1 MACTGYDFGKDVQN
15 HLDAPM
21 PWIGMYIAA
30 ASLIC
35 SLAMAADAFHGF
47 RSNKFWLP
55 SNYFSLNATFLTF
68 LAVSL
73 KLPVDL
79 TARMWA
85 GIDRLAKVSSLVLM
99 SIAIGNFMPSLGSMN
114 NKEMLMNVT
123 ALGIF
128 VLTVIVNVCIQI
140 VQMRGFLHRRIMFV
154 EEIVALIFMFLQLV
168 MLVSSAIMIPTTK
181 KYLKSKYREML
192 KMTSDEELMEMKKL
206 TVDQL
211 RAMVKKYWVM
221 AETSCPQFVI
231 ARSATCT
238 ASGVICLLIALALA
252 EALLRMLIVY
262 RTFRQTASY
271 YDSSTKWILLIHSIG
286 VTLGIIAPALRWY
299 TAINFRCSE
308 EEKRISFKDELKI
321 ETYWTQMLFEWKE
334 SPLPWHIRDPKWRK
348 LLHHTKKSILSFF
361 VRIQILVVLGCKLV
375 RLISVL
381 FMSPIISCFHN
392 VEKLKN
398 VSCSSASRVHQ
409 DSELGLN
416 TEPELSR
423 YVLLLEGEVQ
433 LPHKTLQNICNQVDK
448 VIQIGKR
455 QQPKKLIELLKL
467 FGDFH
472 GVREFDSNKVPSL
485 HIHEPP
491 NCWSLPLVT
500 LTSIAIAL
508 PNVSTHNASWLLS
521 SVNEG
526 LFFIKFIEKCL
537 DCSRDLA
544 NIRNAANVVWVGV
557 ELYSKWQEN
566 DLKEMSLKG
575 KKSKETLQELSNKA
589 EKIVL
594 EFKRDTKDFLMED
607 PLNWPVKVIAANSMY
622 RICQTILLDFEDD
635 PPLTDEGL
643 FKRLTVMIA
652 DILAACLTNLPRVI
666 MIKCHRN
673 AINHGA
679 KTVRQAAL
687 LLGESQEILQIL
699 QQHRTPSL
707 HPDQAAY
714 IEKWR
719 TFREQENLFR

>member
-1 MACTGYDFGKDVQN
+1 MACTDDNFGKDVQN

-85 GIDRLAKVSSLVLM
+85 GIDRLAKVSSLILM
-99 SIAIGNFMPSLGSMN
+99 STAIGNFMPSLGSMN
-114 NKEMLMNVT
+114 DKEILMNVT
-123 ALGIF
+123 ALGIL
-128 VLTVIVNVCIQI
+128 VLTVIVNVCVQI
-140 VQMRGFLHRRIMFV
+140 VQMRRFLDRRIMFV

-168 MLVSSAIMIPTTK
+168 MLVSSAITVPTMK

-192 KMTSDEELMEMKKL
+192 KMASDEEQVERKKL
-206 TVDQL
+206 TIDQL

-238 ASGVICLLIALALA
+238 ASGVICLLIALVLA
-252 EALLRMLIVY
+252 EALLRMLMVY
-262 RTFRQTASY
+262 KTFRRTASY
-271 YDSSTKWILLIHSIG
+271 YDSSTIGILLFHSIG
-286 VTLGIIAPALRWY
+286 VTLGTIAPALRWY
-299 TAINFRCSE
+299 TAINFKCSE
-308 EEKRISFKDELKI
+308 EGKRSAFKDELKI
-321 ETYWTQMLFEWKE
+321 EKYWTQMLVEWKE
-334 SPLPWHIRDPKWRK
+334 SPLPWHIRDRKWRK
-348 LLHHTKKSILSFF
+348 LLHNTKRPILSFF
-361 VRIQILVVLGCKLV
+361 VRVQILVVLASKLV
-375 RLISVL
+375 RIISV
-381 FMSPIISCFHN
+381 FIMSPIISFFHN
-392 VEKLKN
+392 MGKLEN
-398 VSCSSASRVHQ
+398 ASYSSGSRVQ
-409 DSELGLN
+409 VSELGLN
-416 TEPELSR
+416 TEPDFSR

-433 LPHKTLQNICNQVDK
+433 LPQKTLQNICNQVDK
-448 VIQIGKR
+448 VIQIGEM
-455 QQPKKLIELLKL
+455 QQPKKLIKLIKL
-467 FGDFH
+467 FGDFR
-472 GVREFDSNKVPSL
+472 GVSEFDSSKVPSL
-485 HIHEPP
+485 HVHEPP

-500 LTSIAIAL
+500 LTSISIAL
-508 PNVSTHNASWLLS
+508 PNISTRNANWLLS

-526 LFFIKFIEKCL
+526 LFFVKFIEKCL
-537 DCSRDLA
+537 DSNRDLV

-557 ELYSKWQEN
+557 ELYRKWHDN

-575 KKSKETLQELSNKA
+575 RKSKETLQELSNKA
-589 EKIVL
+589 EKTVS
-594 EFKRDTKDFLMED
+594 EFKRDVKDFLMED

-622 RICQTILLDFEDD
+622 RICRTILLDLEDD
-635 PPLTDEGL
+635 CPLTDEGM
-643 FKRLTVMIA
+643 FERLTVMIA

-666 MIKCHRN
+666 TIKCHRN

-679 KTVRQAAL
+679 KAVRQAAL

-707 HPDQAAY
+707 DPDQAAY

-719 TFREQENLFR
+719 TFREQEN